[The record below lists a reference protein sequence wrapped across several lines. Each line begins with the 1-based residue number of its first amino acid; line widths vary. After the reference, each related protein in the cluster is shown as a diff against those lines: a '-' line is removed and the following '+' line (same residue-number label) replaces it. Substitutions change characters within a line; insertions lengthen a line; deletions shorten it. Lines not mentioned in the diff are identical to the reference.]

1 MTAVEVH
8 DCTPDRWDDVVAV
21 FEGPGDPGRCQWFY
35 RGARIERPS
44 ADRNRDAL
52 RSQVADR
59 VPGVLGYLDGAPS
72 GWCAVAPRPT
82 YTRLARSRVLAGV
95 PTEEVADPAVWSVTC
110 FVVRRPARRR
120 GLSGALLAG
129 AVDVARRGGATVVEG
144 YPVDLDAPAPT
155 AGLYPGPL
163 PVFLRA
169 GFTQA
174 RRTPQGRPVVRLT
187 LQGTPVAA
195 GAQVADGGGVDP
207 FRGLGMPRIPGLSEL
222 LSILQTQTEAL
233 AQLPRTLSDLNGT
246 VRELTEATTM
256 ARETIASAQRIAER
270 LEDLVNE
277 LEEPVR
283 ALKPGIERVGKVL
296 DDPAVDTV
304 PDTLRKI
311 NEDLMPLIHG
321 LRQAQSRVGS
331 VAGLLRRRPRDGDWP
346 EDDGY

>member
-1 MTAVEVH
+1 
-8 DCTPDRWDDVVAV
+8 
-21 FEGPGDPGRCQWFY
+21 
-35 RGARIERPS
+35 
-44 ADRNRDAL
+44 
-52 RSQVADR
+52 
-59 VPGVLGYLDGAPS
+59 
-72 GWCAVAPRPT
+72 
-82 YTRLARSRVLAGV
+82 
-95 PTEEVADPAVWSVTC
+95 
-110 FVVRRPARRR
+110 
-120 GLSGALLAG
+120 
-129 AVDVARRGGATVVEG
+129 
-144 YPVDLDAPAPT
+144 
-155 AGLYPGPL
+155 
-163 PVFLRA
+163 
-169 GFTQA
+169 
-174 RRTPQGRPVVRLT
+174 
-187 LQGTPVAA
+187 
-195 GAQVADGGGVDP
+195 
-207 FRGLGMPRIPGLSEL
+207 MPRIPGLSEL

-256 ARETIASAQRIAER
+256 ARDTIASAQRIAER

-331 VAGLLRRRPRDGDWP
+331 VAGLLRRRPRDGEWP